1 MGRDRRHG
9 WPGCQNRFEPFPP
22 TIALIIIIALV
33 ILLRSGNNN
42 EPLGSYTR
50 CPRDKPTEL
59 TARRALC

>member
-1 MGRDRRHG
+1 MG
-9 WPGCQNRFEPFPP
+9 
-22 TIALIIIIALV
+22 IIALV